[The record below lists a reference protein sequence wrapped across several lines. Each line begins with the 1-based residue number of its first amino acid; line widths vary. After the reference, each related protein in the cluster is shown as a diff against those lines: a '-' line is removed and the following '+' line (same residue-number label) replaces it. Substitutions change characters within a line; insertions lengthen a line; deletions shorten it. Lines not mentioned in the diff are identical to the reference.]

1 MFANIEYELD
11 ELRRDLK
18 LLALSKEKG
27 IQLHYFHDKCVIEP
41 GLVKTKDGK
50 AHTV

>member
-27 IQLHYFHDKCVIEP
+27 IQLHYFNDKCVIEP